1 MHIHKKLYY
10 KIYATEQIM
19 SLYRIKFTQ
28 KKDHPTRYETRVFL
42 TILICIKTPSLQ
54 KFGWQ
59 LG

>member
-42 TILICIKTPSLQ
+42 TILICIKTPCLQ
-54 KFGWQ
+54 KFG
-59 LG
+59 